1 MKKLFFSIVFLFLT
15 GCFLVFTHESR
26 NPSIITVHL
35 LPPKVSDYLIPSKPI
50 DAYIGVAP
58 IDFDLKFSEEKEP
71 YYFDYSYLP
80 REFYQ
85 NVLVLL
91 ESGVFNKVFEQDIG
105 TANINP
111 EQLIKKISENKLDTG
126 LFIKVSDFKLAKK
139 SDGWSGNIKYRIL
152 IVSYD
157 GDVLKNEE
165 KTFKIERIN
174 FPGNV
179 TFDYQS
185 AMAASELFNL
195 VYDDLLKTFNQLTA
209 NIEAHRT
216 LKEMVR
222 GKGIITIRRLG
233 QDKGKTR
240 VLVNIRVRSIINDFD
255 RKFFTSKELMD
266 KRVNELISEINKNNQ
281 YKLVVSIKDQ
291 SETVYPF
298 KLGKVVYDSN
308 NNEYN
313 LNFTMTKEFNITPGK
328 TLIVA
333 NLSLPKYKETIT
345 KGLYVDVNPEKG
357 ANVGLNILFDTKNN
371 FFDIG
376 FIK

>member
-152 IVSYD
+152 IVTYD
-157 GDVLKNEE
+157 GDVLKDEE

-195 VYDDLLKTFNQLTA
+195 VYGDLLKTFNQLTA